1 MGSRSERVGKETN
14 QADKAGLAK
23 FVGWKWARQN
33 GEAGVMVVRRARSAQ
48 ISWSYA
54 LEGSG
59 ACTTRT
65 RAASSSPVPSMP
77 RLHV

>member
-1 MGSRSERVGKETN
+1 
-14 QADKAGLAK
+14 
-23 FVGWKWARQN
+23 
-33 GEAGVMVVRRARSAQ
+33 MVVGRARSAQ

-65 RAASSSPVPSMP
+65 RAASSRSPVPSVP
-77 RLHV
+77 RLHVYEIIVYDKE